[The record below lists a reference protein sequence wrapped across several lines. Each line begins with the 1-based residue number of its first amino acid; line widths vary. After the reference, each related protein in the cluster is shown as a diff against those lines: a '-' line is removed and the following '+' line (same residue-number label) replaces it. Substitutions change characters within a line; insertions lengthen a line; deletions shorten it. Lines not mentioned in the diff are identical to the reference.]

1 MLEIFY
7 MGGPLFMSILTLLL
21 VAVLVSAWKWPQWVK
36 ELGILALTVGI
47 LGQLIGLYTAF
58 NAMEQTPDISPAM
71 LAGGLKV
78 STITTLYG
86 FLIFIVSLI
95 IRIVQKPRIQ

>member
-7 MGGPLFMSILTLLL
+7 MGGPLFMSVLTLLL
-21 VAVLVSAWKWPQWVK
+21 AAVLFAAWKYPHWVK
-36 ELGILALTVGI
+36 ELGILSLTFGI

-58 NAMEQTPDISPAM
+58 NAMEQTPGISPEM

-78 STITTLYG
+78 SMITTLYG
-86 FLIFIVSLI
+86 FLIFIISLI
-95 IRIVQKPRIQ
+95 IRIVQKPRLQ

>member
-1 MLEIFY
+1 
-7 MGGPLFMSILTLLL
+7 
-21 VAVLVSAWKWPQWVK
+21 
-36 ELGILALTVGI
+36 
-47 LGQLIGLYTAF
+47 
-58 NAMEQTPDISPAM
+58 M

-95 IRIVQKPRIQ
+95 IRIVQKPRLT